1 MRGRLR
7 TWTDAQLVAAVA
19 KHSNFTDVLR
29 ELGLRP
35 AGGNHATMKRHTTR
49 LALDTSHFSQ
59 DRRLRGVR
67 AFRESRRLTA
77 AEVLCAGSHV
87 RSSQLRR
94 FVRRLIRPSQCAQC
108 GNPGEW
114 LGLPLTLQLHHV
126 NGVYDDNRLENLRWL
141 CPNCHSQTESFAGKG
156 KAARLRALRAPSAPP
171 PTL

>member
-35 AGGNHATMKRHTTR
+35 AGGNHESMKRHIDR
-49 LALDTSHFSQ
+49 LRLDTSHFNQ

-67 AFRESRRLTA
+67 AFRELRRLSTA
-77 AEVLCAGSHV
+77 QVFCVGSHV
-87 RSSQLRR
+87 RSSHLRR
-94 FVRRLIRPSQCAQC
+94 IARRFLQPVNCARC
-108 GNPGEW
+108 GNSGTW
-114 LGLPLTLQLHHV
+114 LGGPLTLQLHHV
-126 NGVYDDNRLENLRWL
+126 NGVHDDNRLENLRWL
-141 CPNCHSQTESFAGKG
+141 CPNCHSQTETFAGKG